1 MSAYVKKIDTANSVI
16 VKIFQVSAN
25 KEMGKQTK
33 LVKFSPQNLFHLCL
47 CDKRAHSKAYWSHN
61 CVYKL

>member
-25 KEMGKQTK
+25 KEMGK
-33 LVKFSPQNLFHLCL
+33 
-47 CDKRAHSKAYWSHN
+47 
-61 CVYKL
+61 